1 MENNEKSFE
10 ELIEELNKI
19 VSHLESRDINLSD
32 AVNEYTKGVSISKKC
47 YDILEKNK
55 EIVTKIMTE
64 KGLDDF
70 KEEK

>member
-19 VSHLESRDINLSD
+19 VSHLETRDINLSD
-32 AVNEYTKGVSISKKC
+32 AVSEYTKGVNISKKC
-47 YDILEKNK
+47 YDILKKNK

-64 KGLDDF
+64 QGLEDF